1 MFAVDDGDDDEGDD
15 IEGVEDEQKT
25 KKADNGKVQQR

>member
-1 MFAVDDGDDDEGDD
+1 MFDVDDDGDDEGDD
-15 IEGVEDEQKT
+15 IEGVEDWQKT